1 MQKELKKGIV
11 DQKKIEKIEFLTK
24 QDDCSSRPIALKI
37 DTIAYKAAKDLVC

>member
-1 MQKELKKGIV
+1 MVPWSKSVPIQKVQFRFNAFER
-11 DQKKIEKIEFLTK
+11 K